1 MSLLGRFFGGVPSV
15 SVQEARQLVDAGAVM
30 VDVRTTA
37 EWNAGH
43 SPFAKHMARD
53 QLVSKQHRIPLG
65 KKAVVVCRSGSR
77 SRGAT
82 KYLIAAGFDAVNL
95 SGGMNA
101 WARQGESVVNRAG
114 KPGRVT

>member
-1 MSLLGRFFGGVPSV
+1 MSLLGRVFGSVPSV
-15 SVQEARQLVDAGAVM
+15 SVQEARQLLDAGAVM
-30 VDVRTTA
+30 VDVRTTS

-53 QLVSKQHRIPLG
+53 QLADKQHRIPVG

-82 KYLIAAGFDAVNL
+82 KFLIASGYDAVNL

-101 WARQGESVVNRAG
+101 WARHGESMVNRAG
-114 KPGRVT
+114 KPGRVA

>member
-1 MSLLGRFFGGVPSV
+1 MSLLGRIFGGVPSV
-15 SVQEARQLVDAGAVM
+15 SVQEARQLVDGGAVM
-30 VDVRTTA
+30 VDVRSTS

-43 SPFAKHMARD
+43 SPFAKHMARE
-53 QLVSKQHRIPLG
+53 QLAVKQHRIPVG

-82 KYLIAAGFDAVNL
+82 KHLIAAGYDAVNL

-101 WARQGESVVNRAG
+101 WVRQGQMVVNRAG
-114 KPGRVT
+114 KPGRVA

>member
-1 MSLLGRFFGGVPSV
+1 MSLLGRIFGSVPSV
-15 SVQEARQLVDAGAVM
+15 SVPEARELVDGGAVM

-43 SPFAKHMARD
+43 SPFAQHVSRD
-53 QLVSKQHRIPLG
+53 QLASKQHRIPLG

-77 SRGAT
+77 SRGAA
-82 KYLIAAGFDAVNL
+82 KQLIAAGYDAVNL
-95 SGGMNA
+95 AGGMNA
-101 WARQGESVVNRAG
+101 WARHGQSVVNRAG

>member
-1 MSLLGRFFGGVPSV
+1 MSLFGRVFGGVPSV
-15 SVQEARQLVDAGAVM
+15 SVQEARQLVDGGAVLI
-30 VDVRTTA
+30 DVRTTS

-53 QLVSKQHRIPLG
+53 QLAAKQHRIPDG

-82 KYLIAAGFDAVNL
+82 RRLIAAGYDAVNL

-101 WARQGESVVNRAG
+101 WTRQGESVVNRAG
-114 KPGRVT
+114 KPGRVA

>member
-1 MSLLGRFFGGVPSV
+1 MSFLARLFAGVPSV
-15 SVQEARQLVDAGAVM
+15 SAGEARELVDAGAVM
-30 VDVRTTA
+30 VDVRTTG

-43 SPFAKHMARD
+43 CASAMHMALD
-53 QLVSKQHRIPLG
+53 QLSQKQRRIPKS
-65 KKAVVVCRSGSR
+65 KKVVVVCRSGNR

-82 KYLIAAGFDAVNL
+82 KQLIASGYDAVNL

-101 WARQGESVVNRAG
+101 WQRSGESLVDRSG

>member
-1 MSLLGRFFGGVPSV
+1 MSLFGRLFGSVPSV
-15 SVQEARQLVDAGAVM
+15 SVQEARRLVDGGAVI

-53 QLVSKQHRIPLG
+53 QLAAKQHRIPAG

-82 KYLIAAGFDAVNL
+82 KHLIAAGYDAVNL

-101 WARQGESVVNRAG
+101 WARQGQLVVNRAG
-114 KPGRVT
+114 KPGRVA

>member
-1 MSLLGRFFGGVPSV
+1 MSLLRGLFKGVPSV
-15 SVQEARQLVDAGAVM
+15 TANEAVQLVDAGAVM

-43 SPFAKHMARD
+43 GPFAQHMELAQLAARQRRIPD
-53 QLVSKQHRIPLG
+53 SKQV
-65 KKAVVVCRSGSR
+65 VVVCRSGNR

-82 KYLIAAGFDAVNL
+82 RQLIAAGFDAVNV

-101 WARQGESVVNRAG
+101 WQRAGGRLVDRSG
-114 KPGRVT
+114 KPGRVA